1 MQVNAELMKVVAV
14 WDQHE
19 EARLF
24 DPPYHLTLL
33 ALSSSRTH

>member
-1 MQVNAELMKVVAV
+1 MQVNAELMKVAV
-14 WDQHE
+14 WGQHE

-33 ALSSSRTH
+33 ALTSSQTH